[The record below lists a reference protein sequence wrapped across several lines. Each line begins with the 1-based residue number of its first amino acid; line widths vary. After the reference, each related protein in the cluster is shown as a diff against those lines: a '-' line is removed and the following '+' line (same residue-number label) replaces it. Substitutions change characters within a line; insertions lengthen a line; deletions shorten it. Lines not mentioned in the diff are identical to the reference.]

1 MTGGSGRL
9 LGVDWGER
17 RIGLALSDET
27 QTLAQPLAT
36 LTRRTGKRFPMR
48 QLLTLVDRHGVTGVV
63 VGLPL
68 DQDGAEGEAAS
79 AARTL
84 AAAIAQHSGKPVALW
99 DERLTTARGPTP
111 GRHTGG
117 QHPGPKGRRRRAG
130 GHGAAAALP
139 RCQTGLRLVTMRSAE
154 CGMRNGPRRRRP
166 AERARR
172 IGLTLQFRIPNSAFR
187 IGTSFGILLVGAAT
201 ACGSSDGPR
210 VTVTVPAGATL
221 EAAVDSLAANRVIDH
236 SGMFRLYARLRG
248 LAGSLKS
255 GVYLLRQDEAWS
267 DVVGALQRG
276 RGVEQRFTVREGLRL
291 AEIADLAQRGLRI
304 PRDSFL
310 DAAQDSALLAQLGLP
325 EQAASVEGY
334 LFPTTYLLP
343 QRIGARELVK
353 VMTHQFIEQW
363 SPEWQARLDSLH
375 FTRHQ
380 LVTLASIIESEV
392 RYDPARPF
400 ISAVY
405 QNRLKRGMRLEADP
419 TVSYAYGRRLKRVW
433 EKNLAVRSSY
443 NTYLHAGLPPG
454 PISQPGRPSLTAALY
469 PAAVPFLYFVAQAD
483 GKHIFS
489 VTYAEHLAAI
499 RRVKEMRR
507 AARAP
512 HRPAR

>member
-1 MTGGSGRL
+1 MRTRNA
-9 LGVDWGER
+9 ER
-17 RIGLALSDET
+17 GTRSRRPTFDALVRVPPSAIRVLLALSF
-27 QTLAQPLAT
+27 A
-36 LTRRTGKRFPMR
+36 
-48 QLLTLVDRHGVTGVV
+48 
-63 VGLPL
+63 
-68 DQDGAEGEAAS
+68 
-79 AARTL
+79 
-84 AAAIAQHSGKPVALW
+84 
-99 DERLTTARGPTP
+99 
-111 GRHTGG
+111 
-117 QHPGPKGRRRRAG
+117 
-130 GHGAAAALP
+130 
-139 RCQTGLRLVTMRSAE
+139 
-154 CGMRNGPRRRRP
+154 
-166 AERARR
+166 
-172 IGLTLQFRIPNSAFR
+172 
-187 IGTSFGILLVGAAT
+187 
-201 ACGSSDGPR
+201 ACGRSDGPR
-210 VTVTVPAGATL
+210 VTVTIPAGSTL
-221 EAAVDSLAANRVIDH
+221 DAAVDSLAANRVIDH
-236 SGMFRLYARLRG
+236 PGLFRVYAKLRG
-248 LAGSLKS
+248 LGGSLKS

-267 DVVGALQRG
+267 DVVGALARG

-325 EQAASVEGY
+325 DQAASAEGY

-343 QRIGARELVK
+343 LHIGAHELVR
-353 VMTHQFIEQW
+353 VMAHQFIQQW
-363 SPEWQARLDSLH
+363 SPGWQARLDSVH

-392 RYDPARPF
+392 RYDPDRPF

-454 PISQPGRPSLTAALY
+454 PISQPGRASLAAALY
-469 PAAVPFLYFVAQAD
+469 PGDVPFLYFVAQAD

-489 VTYAEHLAAI
+489 ATYAEHLAAI
-499 RRVKEMRR
+499 KRVKEMRR

-512 HRPAR
+512 RPPRR